1 MLLQKLFYKRVFGE
15 LRQTLNLHSMPFSF
29 EKYGNWNL
37 RFRLKDVKA
46 YDLIFLVKTKNMRSV
61 NRKNFTY
68 SYMILFQVR
77 NTYTTVDCPL
87 SKGNQAAAPK
97 IERPNG
103 KTQNPK
109 KILNR
114 SRIGADSSL
123 ESSMKQ
129 FLWIFES
136 NQNKWNFDL
145 YFNTEQSTYAEV
157 VWFKQVMII

>member
-1 MLLQKLFYKRVFGE
+1 MGLFIFMLLQKLFYKRVFGE

-97 IERPNG
+97 IERPDG
-103 KTQNPK
+103 KNTNS
-109 KILNR
+109 KIVLKSVKDWCGQLTWKINEA
-114 SRIGADSSL
+114 ISSKIWI
-123 ESSMKQ
+123 ESKQ
-129 FLWIFES
+129 IKTNE
-136 NQNKWNFDL
+136 NQWRFWSF
-145 YFNTEQSTYAEV
+145 Y
-157 VWFKQVMII
+157 I